1 MKKNRSR
8 GFASSAIG
16 HTSAFAPAL
25 FAATIAVIVVC
36 AATNWR
42 RERSLA
48 DERSIVAGEL
58 AIISSRLQTNLNSNV
73 KLLQGLAAGISV
85 NPAMDQKAFAKLAAQ
100 ILQPDSQLRSFAA
113 APGMVVKWVYPEEG
127 NEKAIG
133 LDYRSNLMQRD
144 GAMLARD
151 THNIVVTGPV
161 NLVQGGT
168 AFVARCPIYINDGR
182 SQIFWGLLSGIIDIP
197 RLYQDS
203 GLGSSDLEIAISTVP
218 EPSSPKQVFL
228 GSLETFSRQPVV
240 GSVDMMYGR
249 WTLIAVPR
257 GGWGQNNGIAS
268 FEVFAGLLSLCVV
281 APIVWVGFLTKSRQ
295 RTIEKLRFHKKK
307 LVRARQRLEH
317 LSLHDALTGLPNR
330 RFVDQMITRPQR
342 PGPTDCL
349 ILIHVDLDRF
359 KAINDTKGHAGGD
372 AVLRATASRLSNLAG
387 PHEVAARIGGDE
399 FIFASWSATPEQR
412 ANELAQQIVAAL
424 AQSVFIDGWECVV
437 GASVGVAWE
446 NECVDAQGL
455 GQLLL
460 NADLALYEAKK
471 AGRGQ
476 AAIFT
481 EELRSAAIQSKE
493 LADEFNTA
501 LDRDE
506 LVAFFQPQ
514 FDADT
519 LDIAGVETLARWDH
533 PLKGLLG
540 PDKFLDVAESL
551 GRSGDLDRLILQ
563 KALFELARWDSLGLR
578 IPRVSVNI
586 SARRLADANL
596 VAELSRLPLARG
608 RLCFELLETISF
620 DDLQPVL
627 NEIIPAVK
635 ELGIEIEIDDFG
647 TGHASILSLLR
658 FEPRRLKIDR
668 EIIKPIVTSQ
678 SQRRLVS
685 SIIEIGRSQNIDIV
699 AEGVETMEHATILK
713 DLGCHL
719 LQGYALARPMA
730 SKRLIE
736 FCRARDKGVTQD
748 EKLASAPY
756 AAHAAINHA

>member
-1 MKKNRSR
+1 MTFRKNRSR
-8 GFASSAIG
+8 RFASTAIG
-16 HTSAFAPAL
+16 HASAFAPAI
-25 FAATIAVIVVC
+25 FAATIAVVVVYV
-36 AATNWR
+36 ATNWR
-42 RERSLA
+42 LERSLA

-73 KLLQGLAAGISV
+73 KLLQGLAAGIAV
-85 NPAMDQKAFAKLAAQ
+85 DPAMDQSAFAKLAAQ

-113 APGMVVKWVYPEEG
+113 APGMVVKWVYPEKG

-133 LDYRSNLMQRD
+133 LDYRKNEKQRD
-144 GAMLARD
+144 GAMLARN
-151 THNIVVTGPV
+151 THNVVLTGPV
-161 NLVQGGT
+161 DLVQGGT

-203 GLGSSDLEIAISTVP
+203 GLESAELEIAISTVP
-218 EPSSPKQVFL
+218 EPNSPKQVFL
-228 GSLETFSRQPVV
+228 GGLETFSKQPVV
-240 GSVDMMYGR
+240 ASVDMMYGR
-249 WTLIAVPR
+249 WTLIAVPK
-257 GGWGQNNGIAS
+257 GGWGQQNGIAT
-268 FEVFAGLLSLCVV
+268 FEVFASLLALCVV

-295 RTIEKLRFHKKK
+295 RTIEKLRLHKKK

-330 RFVDQMITRPQR
+330 RFVDQMISRPKR
-342 PGPTDCL
+342 PGPKDCL
-349 ILIHVDLDRF
+349 ILIHIDLDRF

-372 AVLRATASRLSNLAG
+372 AVLQATASRLTNLAG

-399 FIFASWSATPEQR
+399 FIFASWSDTPELR

-424 AQSVFIDGWECVV
+424 EQTLFIDGSECVV

-446 NECVDAQGL
+446 AECVDVRNL

-471 AGRGQ
+471 AGRGR

-493 LADEFNTA
+493 LADEFNNA
-501 LDRDE
+501 LDCDE

-514 FDADT
+514 FNANT

-533 PLKGLLG
+533 PRKGLLG

-563 KALFELARWDSLGLR
+563 KALFELARWDSLEMR

-586 SARRLADANL
+586 SARRLAQANL
-596 VAELSRLPLARG
+596 LAELSELPLARG

-627 NEIIPAVK
+627 NEVIPAVK

-647 TGHASILSLLR
+647 TGHASIVSLLR

-685 SIIEIGRSQNIDIV
+685 SIIEIGRSQDIDIV
-699 AEGVETMEHATILK
+699 AEGVETMEHAKILR

-719 LQGYALARPMA
+719 LQGYALARPMT
-730 SKRLIE
+730 SKQLIE
-736 FCRARDKGVTQD
+736 FCRAKDNCVTQ
-748 EKLASAPY
+748 AM
-756 AAHAAINHA
+756 

>member
-1 MKKNRSR
+1 MTFRKNRAR
-8 GFASSAIG
+8 RFASTAIG
-16 HTSAFAPAL
+16 HASAFAPAI
-25 FAATIAVIVVC
+25 FAATIAVVVVYV
-36 AATNWR
+36 ATNWR
-42 RERSLA
+42 LERSLA

-73 KLLQGLAAGISV
+73 KLLQGLAAGIAV
-85 NPAMDQKAFAKLAAQ
+85 DPAMDQSAFAKLAAQ

-113 APGMVVKWVYPEEG
+113 APGMVVKWVYPEKG

-133 LDYRSNLMQRD
+133 LDYRKNEKQRD
-144 GAMLARD
+144 GAMLARN
-151 THNIVVTGPV
+151 THNVVLTGPV
-161 NLVQGGT
+161 DLVQGGT

-203 GLGSSDLEIAISTVP
+203 GLESAELEIAISTVP
-218 EPSSPKQVFL
+218 EPNSPKQVFL
-228 GSLETFSRQPVV
+228 GGLETFSKQPVV
-240 GSVDMMYGR
+240 ASVDMMYGR
-249 WTLIAVPR
+249 WTLIAVPK
-257 GGWGQNNGIAS
+257 GGWGQQNGIAA
-268 FEVFAGLLSLCVV
+268 FEVFASLLGLCVV

-295 RTIEKLRFHKKK
+295 RTIEKLRLHKKK

-330 RFVDQMITRPQR
+330 RFVDQMISRPKR
-342 PGPTDCL
+342 PGPKDCL
-349 ILIHVDLDRF
+349 ILIHIDLDRF

-372 AVLRATASRLSNLAG
+372 AVLQATASRLTNLAG

-399 FIFASWSATPEQR
+399 FIFASWSDTPELR

-424 AQSVFIDGWECVV
+424 EQTLFIDGSECVV

-446 NECVDAQGL
+446 AECLDVRNL

-471 AGRGQ
+471 AGRGR

-481 EELRSAAIQSKE
+481 KELRSAAIQSKE
-493 LADEFNTA
+493 LADEFNNA
-501 LDRDE
+501 LDCDE

-514 FDADT
+514 FNANT

-533 PLKGLLG
+533 PRKGLLG
-540 PDKFLDVAESL
+540 PDKFLGVAESL

-563 KALFELARWDSLGLR
+563 KALFELARWDSLEMR

-586 SARRLADANL
+586 SARRLAQANL
-596 VAELSRLPLARG
+596 LAELSELPLARG

-627 NEIIPAVK
+627 NEVIPAVK

-647 TGHASILSLLR
+647 TGHASIVSLLR

-685 SIIEIGRSQNIDIV
+685 SIIEIGRSQDIDIV
-699 AEGVETMEHATILK
+699 AEGVETMEHAKILR

-719 LQGYALARPMA
+719 LQGYALARPMT
-730 SKRLIE
+730 SKQLIE
-736 FCRARDKGVTQD
+736 FCRAKDNCVTQ
-748 EKLASAPY
+748 AM
-756 AAHAAINHA
+756 